1 MSRSRRPAT
10 SMRWAWCS
18 TGSWPAGRPIGSNR
32 GAPRRSSRPSASRR
46 PNGPA
51 GRSSAGPLKPAPVT
65 SPAPVSISDP
75 DPIPAEIAAA
85 RGTRPGRLGRVLAG
99 DLDAIVLMAMR
110 KEPERRYASA
120 EQLADDLRR
129 HLVGRPVLARGD
141 AMVYR
146 AVKFVRRH
154 PAATAAAV
162 AVMLA
167 VVAVIVG
174 TTWGLVRARRE
185 RERDLDLAEASS
197 RQAPG
202 RRSILQPRQR
212 GSAAQPAVAAAAAQ
226 GTAPGR
232 AAVLR
237 GVPGGARRR
246 PGPRRRGGEGAEPA
260 RPDHRG
266 DRLARRGRRPVPAG
280 DRALG

>member
-1 MSRSRRPAT
+1 
-10 SMRWAWCS
+10 
-18 TGSWPAGRPIGSNR
+18 
-32 GAPRRSSRPSASRR
+32 
-46 PNGPA
+46 
-51 GRSSAGPLKPAPVT
+51 
-65 SPAPVSISDP
+65 
-75 DPIPAEIAAA
+75 
-85 RGTRPGRLGRVLAG
+85 
-99 DLDAIVLMAMR
+99 MAMR

-129 HLVGRPVLARGD
+129 HLDGRPVLARGD

-146 AVKFVRRH
+146 AGKFVRRH
-154 PAATAAAV
+154 PAAIAAAV

-167 VVAVIVG
+167 LVAVIVG

-197 RQAPG
+197 RQARGP
-202 RRSILQPRQR
+202 SINSSAASARIGCSTSR
-212 GSAAQPAVAAAAAQ
+212 GSSRCARQLLQDARRFYEGFLAE
-226 GTAPGR
+226 R
-232 AAVLR
+232 
-237 GVPGGARRR
+237 RRR
-246 PGPRRRGGEGAEPA
+246 PGPRRRAGEGPEPA